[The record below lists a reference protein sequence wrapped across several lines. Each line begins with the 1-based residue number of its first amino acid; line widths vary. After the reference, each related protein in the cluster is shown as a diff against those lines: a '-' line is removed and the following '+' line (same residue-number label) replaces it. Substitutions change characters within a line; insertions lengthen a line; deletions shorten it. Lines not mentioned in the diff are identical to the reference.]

1 MANNHGPTF
10 EPGILFY
17 GTAPMLLALAKSP
30 DRIREYLA
38 RLSPGAR
45 ASLLTELERLQ
56 LYGEDITAFAP
67 ILAALRA
74 EFRKSGETHNRLGNP
89 SRHFFQPIEAL
100 FVDRAP
106 EKANAGQISR
116 GSLSPIWE
124 WINQELLPTMAR
136 DYCEKMTKAL
146 VSGHSGEVSQIA
158 EGFRAK
164 VVKSLQGTLATAE
177 GTKSA
182 EHGLGKY
189 TSSHAC
195 MSELSKMLAAM
206 LMREGIA
213 ALGQALPAK
222 IDHFGGAPLLR
233 AQTQLDAFVAK
244 HPQGLPFGLT
254 VVMRRL
260 EQPWQIALLA
270 VQASNSKAAEDIS
283 RTRYGAAVSMVLD
296 HLDDRRF
303 ALRQALKASR
313 IEVAKEILA
322 EIYDIEDQLHGW
334 IARLDESGWG
344 SRLEEFMAALAADLN
359 AEYHT
364 LPGDD
369 VHGDLHHVLEGIER
383 RHRRAGLLHS
393 LWLKGRDAVAGGA
406 AYCENLVGF
415 DNREAG

>member
-1 MANNHGPTF
+1 MTT
-10 EPGILFY
+10 
-17 GTAPMLLALAKSP
+17 TAHADPAGH
-30 DRIREYLA
+30 IRQYMA
-38 RLSPGAR
+38 RLSPQAR

-56 LYGEDITAFAP
+56 LYGEDISAFAP

-74 EFRKSGETHNRLGNP
+74 EFRQGGETHNRLGNP

-100 FVDRAP
+100 FVDRSP
-106 EKANAGQISR
+106 EKVNAGQISR

-124 WINQELLPTMAR
+124 WINHELLPTMAR
-136 DYCEKMTKAL
+136 DYREKMTKAL
-146 VSGHSGEVSQIA
+146 VGGHAGEASRIA

-164 VVKSLQGTLATAE
+164 VVKSLQGTLASDE
-177 GTKSA
+177 GAKSA
-182 EHGLGKY
+182 EHGLGQY

-195 MSELSKMLAAM
+195 ISELRKMLAA
-206 LMREGIA
+206 LQMREGIA
-213 ALGQALPAK
+213 ALGLALPPT
-222 IDHFGGAPLLR
+222 IEHFDGATLLR
-233 AQTQLDAFVAK
+233 AQAQLDAFVAK
-244 HPQGLPFGLT
+244 HPQGVPFGLA
-254 VVMRRL
+254 VVMGRL
-260 EQPWQIALLA
+260 KQPWQIALLA
-270 VQASNSKAAEDIS
+270 IHASYSKAAEDIA
-283 RTRYGAAVSMVLD
+283 RTRYGLAVSMVLD

-322 EIYDIEDQLHGW
+322 DIYDIEDRLHDW
-334 IARLDESGWG
+334 IARLDESDWG
-344 SRLEEFMAALAADLN
+344 RRLDEFMAALATELN

-406 AYCENLVGF
+406 AYCEHLVGF
-415 DNREAG
+415 DHGQAG